1 MQRYRGAPR
10 VSALIAAIVR
20 PHNWSTVAIP
30 SEQVA
35 AATYRRPPVNIGPQV
50 WSCFMS
56 AFRFALL
63 AFPNPRGRA
72 AKLRHPVCVR
82 RRRRRTSR
90 RQPLTTLQLLP

>member
-35 AATYRRPPVNIGPQV
+35 AATYRRPPVNHSGSPYWPSPIQEG
-50 WSCFMS
+50 
-56 AFRFALL
+56 
-63 AFPNPRGRA
+63 
-72 AKLRHPVCVR
+72 VR
-82 RRRRRTSR
+82 RNFAIPYASAGAGGE
-90 RQPLTTLQLLP
+90 PAGGSP